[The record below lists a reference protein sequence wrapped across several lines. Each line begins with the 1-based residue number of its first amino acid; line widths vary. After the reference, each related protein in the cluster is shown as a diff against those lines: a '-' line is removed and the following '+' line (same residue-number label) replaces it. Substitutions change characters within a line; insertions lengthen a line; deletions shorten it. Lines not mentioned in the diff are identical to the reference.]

1 MLNKN
6 RVSDFNR
13 LSKSGNSQVRI
24 AVHYFPDSIIY
35 ILGNHADFLI
45 SGESSESERANLC
58 AVQIKFLSNKVNSAL
73 ESDLLAESQEIV
85 FRSIILGFN
94 KLKN

>member
-24 AVHYFPDSIIY
+24 AVHYFPHSIIY

-45 SGESSESERANLC
+45 PGESSKCERANLR

-73 ESDLLAESQEIV
+73 ESDFLPESQEIV
-85 FRSIILGFN
+85 LRSIILSFS